1 MVNRRGLWW
10 CQEDGAGYDV
20 REYNGGKPTGL
31 HAISWWHADA
41 FTRVR
46 GSNFWLLGLP
56 DRIVIADQAD
66 AHGARTQIP
75 RAAWVDAHLVDD
87 PGQPR
92 VRLDLT
98 VTLAGV
104 PVTLP
109 LWFNTEH
116 RDELLLLVDEVG
128 LVRDSPG
135 GGPRHA
141 LPHAPGPSAVAP
153 PEPAAPPPVDT
164 AEPRAAKVV
173 AARTEP
179 GEVPLLAVRVAPCTD
194 DWVVFRPGECSDEVL
209 DPVRAQPPAAPLT
222 GAR

>member
-1 MVNRRGLWW
+1 MNRRGLRWRR
-10 CQEDGAGYDV
+10 EDGAGYDV
-20 REYNGGKPTGL
+20 REYNGGEPTGL

-56 DRIVIADQAD
+56 DRIVIADRAD
-66 AHGARTQIP
+66 AYGARTQLP
-75 RAAWVDAHLVDD
+75 RAAWVDARLIDD

-104 PVTLP
+104 PITLP
-109 LWFNTEH
+109 LWFNAEH
-116 RDELLLLVDEVG
+116 RADLLLLVDEVG
-128 LVRDSPG
+128 LVADNPG
-135 GGPRHA
+135 GRPRHA
-141 LPHAPGPSAVAP
+141 LP
-153 PEPAAPPPVDT
+153 EQAAPLPVDT
-164 AEPRAAKVV
+164 AEPKAAKVV
-173 AARTEP
+173 AAHTEP

-209 DPVRAQPPAAPLT
+209 HPVRAQPPAAPLT